1 MFIEIVSHEITL
13 VLNSSGI
20 KLSSLDESG
29 KKYACPEVKL
39 MRVLKL

>member
-1 MFIEIVSHEITL
+1 VFTEIVSHEITL

-20 KLSSLDESG
+20 KLSSLDESV